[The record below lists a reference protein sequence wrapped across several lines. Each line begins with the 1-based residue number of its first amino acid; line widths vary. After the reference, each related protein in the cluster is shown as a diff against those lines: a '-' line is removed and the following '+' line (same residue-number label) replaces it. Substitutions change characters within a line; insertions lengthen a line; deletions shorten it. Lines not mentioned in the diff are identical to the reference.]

1 MDEALERIS
10 PPFFAKVIKVTIFEM
25 KKIYSRHPEVG
36 HSPPLLRNSA
46 SSFLSKQKANKS
58 STQYILSFKERNL
71 VAFRTPSRKEKY
83 PFQ

>member
-10 PPFFAKVIKVTIFEM
+10 PPFFARVIKVTIFEM

-36 HSPPLLRNSA
+36 HSPPMLRNSA

-58 STQYILSFKERNL
+58 STLSLF
-71 VAFRTPSRKEKY
+71 
-83 PFQ
+83 